1 MIFGGRIWVD
11 PTYTSGARFVFA
23 HPIDIR
29 FPEDGENREG
39 GGDLSPLET
48 PGSSR

>member
-11 PTYTSGARFVFA
+11 PTYTAGARFVFA

-39 GGDLSPLET
+39 GDLSPLET